1 MGSIIEN
8 DAEEEQTESE
18 NFEENSEDDFKYEE
32 LKREVRRKYR
42 AVEKQ
47 IIRRYFEG
55 EDPDFVAIIDGKIYR
70 NPGGNLG
77 DKTKKKGRRNSESS
91 DSGANIM

>member
-1 MGSIIEN
+1 MRNTTKSDTKKEWTG
-8 DAEEEQTESE
+8 SE
-18 NFEENSEDDFKYEE
+18 NSKKDSEDDFKYEE

-77 DKTKKKGRRNSESS
+77 GKIRKRRYRNSGSS
-91 DSGANIM
+91 DSGANII